1 MSLPW
6 AVPSLPTPWSRVNHP
21 TRDAGIPAAAAACSR
36 GANAGSCR
44 AAPRPATVARPA
56 RPPLDAGAAGWPL
69 DATAPPATA
78 GSAAATRPDALAAGP
93 VSAPAS
99 LSPITPPPRAS
110 RHRPSSRP
118 CLPPPSIRPRPPPAP
133 AWASAQAKSPTRATA
148 VLATG
153 PAATSSSSPL
163 HGPPTGDS
171 ARPLAVGRYD
181 ASASARP
188 GSAAGDDGVSSR
200 DAAPIT
206 ARLDAARSCRHVLSE
221 PGPDPIVPL
230 PPKTEEGR
238 AGRAIGPPSPR
249 SASPAN
255 SEVPMDRHP
264 PMRSIPRPWID
275 SAWPIAAIASPTPRP
290 RPP

>member
-6 AVPSLPTPWSRVNHP
+6 AVPSLLTPWSQVNHP

-36 GANAGSCR
+36 VANAGSCR

-56 RPPLDAGAAGWPL
+56 RPPLAAGAAGWPR

-78 GSAAATRPDALAAGP
+78 GSAAATRPDAIAAGP
-93 VSAPAS
+93 VSAPPS

-118 CLPPPSIRPRPPPAP
+118 CLPPPSIRPMSPPAP

-153 PAATSSSSPL
+153 PAATSSSSPR

-171 ARPLAVGRYD
+171 ARPLAVGRYA
-181 ASASARP
+181 ASVSARP
-188 GSAAGDDGVSSR
+188 DSAIG
-200 DAAPIT
+200 DAAASRRAGIPI
-206 ARLDAARSCRHVLSE
+206 AGRPHMVRSCRHVLS
-221 PGPDPIVPL
+221 
-230 PPKTEEGR
+230 R
-238 AGRAIGPPSPR
+238 
-249 SASPAN
+249 PA
-255 SEVPMDRHP
+255 P
-264 PMRSIPRPWID
+264 
-275 SAWPIAAIASPTPRP
+275 
-290 RPP
+290 